1 MINKVLKKIRF
12 IFLEKKSAPVP
23 YKSSFSQ
30 SGEDVIIEYL
40 FGLRKVSL
48 PSFIDIGGYDPVHGN
63 NTYKFYLKGST
74 GVNIDADPLAIDKF
88 NQVRAKDVNINI
100 GVGSTKAVLPFY
112 ILEESSLNTFSE
124 SELKALILSGQKLKN
139 TLHIPVMLINEILE
153 KYFRDKACDLLSI
166 DAEGVDFDIIKSLDF
181 KKYTPKVICIE
192 SINYTPDGTGT
203 KRLDLC
209 SFIESKDYYE
219 YANTNIN
226 SIFVNRN
233 WWFNRIES

>member
-1 MINKVLKKIRF
+1 MLKKLRL
-12 IFLEKKSAPVP
+12 IFLEKKPSPVS
-23 YKSSFSQ
+23 YKTSFSQ

-40 FGLRKVSL
+40 FGLRKVTL
-48 PSFIDIGGYDPVHGN
+48 PSFIDIGGYDPVYGN

-74 GVNIDADPLAIDKF
+74 GVNIDADPIAIDKF
-88 NQVRAKDVNINI
+88 NQVRINDININI
-100 GVGSTKAVLPFY
+100 GVGARNGVLPFY

-124 SELKALILSGQKLKN
+124 SELKELLLSGQKLKN
-139 TLHIPVMLINEILE
+139 TLKIPVMLINEIFE
-153 KYFRDKACDLLSI
+153 KYFHDKACDLLSV
-166 DAEGVDFDIIKSLDF
+166 DAEGLDLDIMKSLDF
-181 KKYTPKVICIE
+181 KKYSPKVVCIE

-209 SFIESKDYYE
+209 SFIESKGYYE